1 MLWMLKIS
9 VLVELGVF
17 DPANMFHPSFR
28 GNTLPILRARDA
40 DNPCVCTGCESGPA
54 GHRVVIFLFS
64 LVRRRGGVQPRH
76 ARNSVEPSAWCDGLT
91 GEVRN
96 PVRIQP
102 DLVDIPFDLPFVVPF
117 VGGGLAWCWLP
128 SGLTPVCSY
137 SQN

>member
-1 MLWMLKIS
+1 
-9 VLVELGVF
+9 
-17 DPANMFHPSFR
+17 MFHPSFR

-76 ARNSVEPSAWCDGLT
+76 ARNSVELRRGVTVSPVRWL
-91 GEVRN
+91 RN

-128 SGLTPVCSY
+128 YHPLLLRFFNHLGTRSY
-137 SQN
+137 KRAP